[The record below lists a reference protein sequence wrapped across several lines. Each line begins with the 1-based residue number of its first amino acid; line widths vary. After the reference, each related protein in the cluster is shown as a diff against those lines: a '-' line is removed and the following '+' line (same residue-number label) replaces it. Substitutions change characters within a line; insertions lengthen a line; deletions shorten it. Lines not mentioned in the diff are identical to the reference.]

1 MKTIIATM
9 PMKKE
14 VHSFRYPVQGNSAIE
29 YDGEVHFGVN
39 GVLARILEPKEPV
52 KLLFIVTHGGADQ
65 GCENARLFRE
75 EFDRVTADK
84 AIAVTEEIIE
94 INDAPTTGEFEKLI
108 SLLIDAIGT
117 NAEIIGDITFGSKPF
132 PFILL
137 CAINFAEMF
146 KGASLLH
153 LIYGH
158 LDWPSGKPPCN
169 PIIYDITP
177 VYYIQKLIGVMEGRN
192 PEEAQKMLT
201 DFFAL

>member
-14 VHSFRYPVQGNSAIE
+14 LYSFRYPVQGNSAIE
-29 YDGEVHFGVN
+29 YDGEVRFAVN
-39 GVLARILEPKEPV
+39 GVLARILEPKEAV
-52 KLLFIVTHGGADQ
+52 KLLFIVTRGGADQ
-65 GCENARLFRE
+65 GHENARLFRE
-75 EFDRVTADK
+75 EFDRLTADK
-84 AIAVTEEIIE
+84 AIAVTEETIE
-94 INDAPTTGEFEKLI
+94 IKDAPTKGEFEKLI
-108 SLLIDAIGT
+108 SRLIDAIGN

-158 LDWPSGKPPCN
+158 VEWPTGQPPRN
-169 PIIYDITP
+169 PMLYDVTSL
-177 VYYIQKLIGVMEGRN
+177 YYLQKLIGAMQDRSEKT
-192 PEEAQKMLT
+192 ASKMLA
-201 DFFAL
+201 DFFEL